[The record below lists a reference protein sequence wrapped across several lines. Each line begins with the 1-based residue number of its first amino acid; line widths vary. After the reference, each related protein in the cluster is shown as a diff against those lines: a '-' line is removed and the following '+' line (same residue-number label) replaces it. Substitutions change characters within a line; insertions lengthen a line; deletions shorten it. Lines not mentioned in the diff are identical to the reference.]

1 MKKSDLKEIIR
12 QGIIQ
17 ELTAYRDPET
27 FEREYEEEQKYLNLG
42 DEDLFALP
50 EAKKK
55 KDEEPPPADEE
66 DVEITTDEE
75 PATDEELATEE
86 EPATEDSNEEIL
98 KTLEDL
104 KNKVD
109 DDKFDRLMNNAI
121 TYYTRNHVTKD
132 EGPETE
138 EQSLMENYEL
148 RRMKRIAGIIK

>member
-1 MKKSDLKEIIR
+1 MKISELKKIIR
-12 QGIIQ
+12 QNIIQ
-17 ELTAYRDPET
+17 ELDSPKAYRDPET

-66 DVEITTDEE
+66 DIEITTDEE
-75 PATDEELATEE
+75 STTDEE
-86 EPATEDSNEEIL
+86 PAAKDSNEEIL
-98 KTLEDL
+98 QTLEDL

>member
-1 MKKSDLKEIIR
+1 MRKSDLKEMIR

-50 EAKKK
+50 ETKNK
-55 KDEEPPPADEE
+55 KDEEPPPADEK
-66 DVEITTDEE
+66 DIEITTDEE
-75 PATDEELATEE
+75 STTDEE
-86 EPATEDSNEEIL
+86 PAAKDSNEEIL
-98 KTLEDL
+98 QTLEDL

>member
-1 MKKSDLKEIIR
+1 MRKSDLKEMIR

-17 ELTAYRDPET
+17 ELTAYRDSEI
-27 FEREYEEEQKYLNLG
+27 FE

-55 KDEEPPPADEE
+55 KDEEPPPADEK
-66 DVEITTDEE
+66 DIEITTDEE
-75 PATDEELATEE
+75 STTDEE
-86 EPATEDSNEEIL
+86 PAAEDSNEEIL
-98 KTLEDL
+98 QTLEDL

>member
-1 MKKSDLKEIIR
+1 MRKSDLKEMIR

-27 FEREYEEEQKYLNLG
+27 FGREYKEEHKYLNLG

-50 EAKKK
+50 ETKNK

-66 DVEITTDEE
+66 DIEITTDEE
-75 PATDEELATEE
+75 STTDEE
-86 EPATEDSNEEIL
+86 PAAKDSNEEIL
-98 KTLEDL
+98 QTLEDL

>member
-1 MKKSDLKEIIR
+1 MRKSDLKEMIR

-27 FEREYEEEQKYLNLG
+27 FKREYKEEQKYLNLG

-50 EAKKK
+50 ETKNK
-55 KDEEPPPADEE
+55 KDEEPPPADEK
-66 DVEITTDEE
+66 DIEITTDEE
-75 PATDEELATEE
+75 STTDEE
-86 EPATEDSNEEIL
+86 PAAKDSNEEIL
-98 KTLEDL
+98 QTLEDL

>member
-17 ELTAYRDPET
+17 ELTS
-27 FEREYEEEQKYLNLG
+27 YEIG
-42 DEDLFALP
+42 
-50 EAKKK
+50 EAKKE
-55 KDEEPPPADEE
+55 KDKEPPPADEE

-75 PATDEELATEE
+75 STTDEEPAAEEDTTTDE
-86 EPATEDSNEEIL
+86 EPATEDTNEEIL

-138 EQSLMENYEL
+138 EEPLMENYEL

>member
-17 ELTAYRDPET
+17 ELT
-27 FEREYEEEQKYLNLG
+27 FYEI
-42 DEDLFALP
+42 D

-55 KDEEPPPADEE
+55 KDEEPPPADE

-75 PATDEELATEE
+75 SAAEEDTTTDEEPAAEEDTTTDE
-86 EPATEDSNEEIL
+86 EPATEDTNEEIL

-138 EQSLMENYEL
+138 EEPLMENYEL

>member
-1 MKKSDLKEIIR
+1 MRKSDLKEMIR

-50 EAKKK
+50 EAKNK
-55 KDEEPPPADEE
+55 KDEEPPPADEK
-66 DVEITTDEE
+66 DIEITTDEESTTDEE
-75 PATDEELATEE
+75 PATES
-86 EPATEDSNEEIL
+86 PNEEIL
-98 KTLEDL
+98 QTLEDL

>member
-17 ELTAYRDPET
+17 ELT
-27 FEREYEEEQKYLNLG
+27 FYEI
-42 DEDLFALP
+42 D

-55 KDEEPPPADEE
+55 KDEEPPPADE

-75 PATDEELATEE
+75 PAAEEDTTTDE
-86 EPATEDSNEEIL
+86 EPATEDTNEEIL

-138 EQSLMENYEL
+138 EEPLMENYEL

>member
-1 MKKSDLKEIIR
+1 MKKSELKEMIR

-27 FEREYEEEQKYLNLG
+27 FEKDYEEKQKYLNLS
-42 DEDLFALP
+42 DEELFALP
-50 EAKKK
+50 EAKNKK
-55 KDEEPPPADEE
+55 EEEPPSADAADDIEL
-66 DVEITTDEE
+66 TTDEE
-75 PATDEELATEE
+75 STTDKKSATEN
-86 EPATEDSNEEIL
+86 SNEEIL
-98 KTLEDL
+98 QTLEDL

-132 EGPETE
+132 EGPEAE

-148 RRMKRIAGIIK
+148 RRMKRIAGLIK

>member
-1 MKKSDLKEIIR
+1 MRKSDLKEMIR

-17 ELTAYRDPET
+17 ELTAYRDSKI
-27 FEREYEEEQKYLNLG
+27 FE

-66 DVEITTDEE
+66 DIEITTDEE
-75 PATDEELATEE
+75 STTDEE
-86 EPATEDSNEEIL
+86 PAAKDSNEEIL
-98 KTLEDL
+98 QTLEDL